1 MCLYSKLL
9 DFHEAVRYKEMKLV
23 LDILRT
29 TPDIVNEQDEE
40 GKTALHIAMRKR
52 HMKIFNVLLEHG
64 AKENIKDYSGK
75 TILEYA

>member
-9 DFHEAVRYKEMKLV
+9 DFHEAVRFKEFKLV
-23 LDILRT
+23 KRILQNNPELIDQQDI
-29 TPDIVNEQDEE
+29 E

-52 HMKIFNVLLEHG
+52 HMNILNMLLDFG
-64 AKENIKDYSGK
+64 AKENIKDYSGR